1 MKKTLKLV
9 GIFIAIL
16 VVGIVGGLS
25 GYFVIQ
31 KNKTFHIYDLRI
43 VEPEQG
49 ATTYIYMNAE
59 RKYRSVKNKKV
70 YMTANSDNKFEI
82 AIFSNTSNKTRD
94 IKIVSS
100 DPEVADVIF
109 ISNKCFVEY
118 KKAGVA
124 TITAS
129 IDKVVDSFDLYVYNQ
144 PAEDFFVYDEK
155 YYGDYALDDRF
166 LNKIVAY
173 ADDLT
178 YEYDFVTNSIF
189 DDADDAEVNG
199 DLLRI
204 DETSVD
210 KDVFDKV
217 EIDASRR
224 KLIVKCKSTF
234 SQELVAN
241 QELKKNKSITVQS
254 YYYSEEGDLKP
265 SKPYHVD
272 VRVIADTPEFLQIV
286 MSSTPDFDD
295 SYVFMDTSDFRKA
308 SEEYISEN
316 IEDFLSYQKAE
327 QYLALNNERSTY
339 KTFFTDKVSEIYIK
353 FRKVYTNGD
362 IVYLNPMSEE
372 NGNPYTITCDDS
384 CLTLSQNKEYYTLKV
399 TRDYYNALGSNNF
412 NLNISVDD
420 FIDFDSDFVFEFKEF
435 SAENIEDF
443 YGYNGNTKTFTYLYW
458 DERTRYN
465 SEICDASGNIID
477 FGGIDIDFSS
487 LTSIVPVAPVP
498 DGGDDE

>member
-25 GYFVIQ
+25 GYFIIQ

-43 VEPEQG
+43 VEPAEG
-49 ATTYIYMNAE
+49 ANTYIYMNPE
-59 RKYRSVKNKKV
+59 KKYSSIKNKKV
-70 YMTANSDNKFEI
+70 YMTANKDNKFEI
-82 AIFSNTSNKTRD
+82 AIFADTSNKTQD

-100 DPEVADVIF
+100 DKDVANIVYM
-109 ISNKCFVEY
+109 NGKCYVEY

-144 PAEDFFVYDEK
+144 PAEDFYVYDEK
-155 YYGDYALDDRF
+155 YYGDYSLDNRF

-173 ADDLT
+173 ADDLV
-178 YEYDFVTNSIF
+178 YEYDFITNSIF
-189 DDADDAEVNG
+189 NDSDDDEVNG
-199 DLLRI
+199 DLLRV
-204 DETSVD
+204 DESSID
-210 KDVFDKV
+210 KDVFDLV

-224 KLIVKCKSTF
+224 KLIIKCKSTF
-234 SQELVAN
+234 SQFLVDN

-254 YYYSEEGDLKP
+254 YYYSEEGELKP
-265 SKPYHVD
+265 SKTYHVD

-295 SYVFMDTSDFRKA
+295 SYVFMDTLDFSGA
-308 SEEYISEN
+308 TEEYIYNN
-316 IEDFLSYQKAE
+316 IENFLSYQKAE
-327 QYLALNNERSTY
+327 KYLAENDERSTY
-339 KTFFTDKVSEIYIK
+339 ETFFTDKVSEIYVK

-372 NGNPYTITCDDS
+372 NGNPYTITCDNS
-384 CLTLSQNKEYYTLKV
+384 CLILSQNKEYYTLRL
-399 TRDYYNALGSNNF
+399 TREYYQNLGSDLF
-412 NLNISVDD
+412 NLKISVDD
-420 FIDFDSDFVFEFKEF
+420 FIDFDSDFVFEFKDF
-435 SAENIEDF
+435 SAENVLDF
-443 YGYNGNTKTFTYLYW
+443 YSYNANSKTFEFKYW

-465 SEICDASGNIID
+465 NEICDESGRIID
-477 FGGIDIDFSS
+477 FGGIVIDFAA
-487 LTSIVPVAPVP
+487 LTAIIPVSP
-498 DGGDDE
+498 DALEGDD

>member
-9 GIFIAIL
+9 GIFMAIL
-16 VVGIVGGLS
+16 VVGVVGGLS
-25 GYFVIQ
+25 GYFIIQ

-43 VEPEQG
+43 VEPEEG
-49 ATTYIYMNAE
+49 TSSHVYINPDWQYT
-59 RKYRSVKNKKV
+59 SIKNRKV
-70 YMTANSDNKFEI
+70 YMTANKDNKFEI
-82 AIFSNTSNKTRD
+82 AIFAHTSNDTKNV
-94 IKIVSS
+94 KIVSS
-100 DPEVADVIF
+100 NEDVAEVVFAG
-109 ISNKCFVEY
+109 NKCYIEY
-118 KKAGVA
+118 KLAGVT

-129 IDKVVDSFDLYVYNQ
+129 IDKVIDSFDLYVYNQ

-155 YYGDYALDDRF
+155 YYGDYSLDDRF

-189 DDADDAEVNG
+189 SDSDDAEVNG

-210 KDVFDKV
+210 TSVFEKV

-224 KLIVKCKSTF
+224 KLIVKCKSSF
-234 SQELVAN
+234 SATLVAN

-265 SKPYHVD
+265 SKAYHVD

-295 SYVFMDTSDFRKA
+295 SYVFMDTLDFSRA
-308 SEEYISEN
+308 TEEYIYNN

-327 QYLALNNERSTY
+327 QYLALNEERSTY
-339 KTFFTDKVSEIYIK
+339 KTFFTNKVSEIYIK

-372 NGNPYTITCDDS
+372 NGNPYTITCDNS
-384 CLTLSQNKEYYTLKV
+384 CITLSQNKEYYTLKV
-399 TRDYYNALGSNNF
+399 TKDYYNALGSNIF

-435 SAENIEDF
+435 TAENVEDF
-443 YGYNGNTKTFTYLYW
+443 YGYNGNTKTFEFTYW
-458 DERTRYN
+458 DDRTRYN
-465 SEICDASGNIID
+465 NEICDANGNIVD
-477 FGGIDIDFSS
+477 FGGIDIDFDS
-487 LTSIVPVAPVP
+487 LTSIVPIIPAPE
-498 DGGDDE
+498 GGDD

>member
-43 VEPEQG
+43 VEPAAG
-49 ATTYIYMNAE
+49 ASSYIYMNAE
-59 RKYRSVKNKKV
+59 RKYTSIKNKKV
-70 YMTANSDNKFEI
+70 YMTANSDNRFEI
-82 AIFSNTSNKTRD
+82 AIYAYTSNKTKD

-100 DPEVADVIF
+100 NKDVADI
-109 ISNKCFVEY
+109 IYLDGKCYVEY
-118 KKAGVA
+118 KQAGET
-124 TITAS
+124 TISAS
-129 IDKVVDSFDLYVYNQ
+129 IDKVIDSFDLYVFNQ
-144 PAEDFFVYDEK
+144 PAEEFYVYDER
-155 YYGDYALDDRF
+155 YYGEYSLDDRF

-173 ADDLT
+173 ADNLV
-178 YEYDFVTNSIF
+178 YEYDFKTNSVF
-189 DDADDAEVNG
+189 SDTDDFAVNG

-210 KDVFDKV
+210 KDVFEKV

-224 KLIVKCKSTF
+224 KLIVKCKSSF
-234 SQELVAN
+234 SETLVAN

-254 YYYSEEGDLKP
+254 YYYSEEGGLKP
-265 SKPYHVD
+265 SKPYHID
-272 VRVIADTPEFLQIV
+272 VRVIADTPEFLQMV

-295 SYVFMDTSDFRKA
+295 SYVFMDTLDFSRA
-308 SEEYISEN
+308 TEEYIYNN

-327 QYLALNNERSTY
+327 KYLALNNEKSTY
-339 KTFFTDKVSEIYIK
+339 TSFFTDKVSEVYIK

-362 IVYLNPMSEE
+362 IVYLNPMAEE
-372 NGNPYTITCDDS
+372 NGNPYTITCDSD
-384 CLTLSQNKEYYTLKV
+384 CLTLSQNKEYYTLKL
-399 TRDYYNALGSNNF
+399 TRSYYETLGSNDF
-412 NLNISVDD
+412 ILNVSVDD

-443 YGYNGNTKTFTYLYW
+443 YAYNGNTKTFTYTYW

-465 SEICDASGNIID
+465 NEICDTRGNIVD
-477 FGGIDIDFSS
+477 FGGIEIDFST
-487 LTSIVPVAPVP
+487 LTSIVPVALPAQTR
-498 DGGDDE
+498 GDD